1 MSQVLCVKFLL
12 CWNRD
17 GENTIDSLACFAAIK
32 LVVHDVYDLLYAF
45 SSCFRVTIVSVS
57 CLVASNK
64 LELEVLDVFLA
75 LGVVGNDSHL
85 DLFTEIVLV
94 LVKENLGNGG
104 GSIAETHATAN
115 LTLKIELEVK
125 FRGLDC
131 WSEHVEGCAA
141 SKSGYAIFN

>member
-17 GENTIDSLACFAAIK
+17 GENAIDSLACFAAIK

-85 DLFTEIVLV
+85 DLFT
-94 LVKENLGNGG
+94 
-104 GSIAETHATAN
+104 
-115 LTLKIELEVK
+115 
-125 FRGLDC
+125 
-131 WSEHVEGCAA
+131 
-141 SKSGYAIFN
+141 